1 MNKQEINEPAIILV
15 VEDNVGLRR
24 LIQRRLEREKF
35 NVETV
40 DNGKDALTRL
50 MALPNPVLL
59 LDYKLPDM
67 NGKELVEILKKQN
80 HTVPFVI
87 MTGHGDERT
96 AVEMMKLGARDYLVK
111 DHSLLE
117 VLPQIMEQVFT
128 QLATEK
134 KLLDVSR
141 ALLESEERFKLLF
154 NKGTD
159 AIFVQELKNGKAGN
173 LIEVNEIACRRL
185 GYTREEL
192 LQMPLSRVEF
202 LDDAGVESC
211 LEKNLSARRHFLYE
225 AVHVGKTGEEICVE
239 NNAHLIDLAGKS
251 AVLYISR
258 DITPRKQ
265 LEVQLRQAQKMEA
278 IGKLAGGV
286 AHDFNNLLTAIM
298 GYSELLLIKMGQN
311 NPYREIILEIKS
323 AGERA
328 ASLTQQL
335 LAFSRKQMLK
345 PRPVDINRIVRSM
358 GKMLRRIIG
367 EDIRLTSQLEPH
379 PLKIKADPGQ
389 LEQIILNL
397 SVNAV
402 DAMPAGGILTI
413 KTGNATVSE
422 EESKLIPSSEPGHFV
437 CLSIFDNGQGIEN
450 KLIPH
455 IFEPFFTTKQ
465 SGTGL
470 GLSVVYGIVKQHNGW
485 IHVDSKPG
493 AGSTF
498 NVYFP
503 VLTAEEEERVEQTA
517 SPEEFVGNGEK
528 ILLIEDEAGVR
539 KLAVKALRDY
549 GYEVKEAKTARQG
562 LAIFKKQKGT
572 TQLVVSDIV
581 LPDRNGIE
589 LTREICALQP
599 GIKIL
604 LTSGYSDQRAKWSE
618 VVEKGIPFLQK
629 PYSLGDL
636 LKQVQEVLK
645 MKMNVNM
652 TDEQGGV

>member
-1 MNKQEINEPAIILV
+1 MNKQEINDPATILV

-24 LIQRRLEREKF
+24 LIQKRLERERF

-40 DNGKDALTRL
+40 ENGKDALTRL
-50 MALPNPVLL
+50 MALSNAILL

-67 NGKELVEILKKQN
+67 NGRELIEILKEQDY
-80 HTVPFVI
+80 TVPFVI
-87 MTGHGDERT
+87 MTGHGDERI

-128 QLATEK
+128 QVATEK
-134 KLLDVSR
+134 KLLEVR
-141 ALLESEERFKLLF
+141 QALHESEERFKLLF
-154 NKGTD
+154 NSGTD
-159 AIFVQELKNGKAGN
+159 AIFVQELKNGKAAN
-173 LIEVNEIACRRL
+173 LIEVNEIACQRL

-192 LQMPLSRVEF
+192 LQMPLSQVEF
-202 LDDAGVESC
+202 LEDSHVESS
-211 LEKNLSARRHFLYE
+211 LKKNLLANKHFLYE
-225 AVHVGKTGEEICVE
+225 AVHVSKSSEEIIVE
-239 NNAHLIDLAGKS
+239 NNAHLIDLDGKS
-251 AVLYISR
+251 AILYISR
-258 DITPRKQ
+258 DITQRKQ
-265 LEVQLRQAQKMEA
+265 LEFQLRQAQKMEA

-298 GYSELLLIKMGQN
+298 GYSELLLVKMGQK
-311 NPYREIILEIKS
+311 NPYKEIILEIKS

-345 PRPVDINRIVRSM
+345 PRSVNINRIVSSM
-358 GKMLRRIIG
+358 GKMLKRIIG
-367 EDIRLTSQLEPH
+367 EDIQLTSQLEPH

-402 DAMPAGGILTI
+402 DAMSTGGILTI
-413 KTGNATVSE
+413 KTENTTITE
-422 EESKLIPSSEPGHFV
+422 EKSKRIPSSQPGRFV
-437 CLSIFDNGQGIEN
+437 CLSIFDNGLGIE
-450 KLIPH
+450 KKVIPH
-455 IFEPFFTTKQ
+455 IFEPFFTTKK

-493 AGSTF
+493 EGSTF
-498 NVYFP
+498 KIYFP
-503 VLTAEEEERVEQTA
+503 ALDAGEEEGVEQQTF
-517 SPEEFVGNGEK
+517 PGEFAGNGEK
-528 ILLIEDEAGVR
+528 ILLVEDEAGVR
-539 KLAVKALRDY
+539 KVAVKALRDY
-549 GYEVKEAKTARQG
+549 GYEVMEAETAQQG
-562 LAIFKKQKGT
+562 LDIFKKQKGNI
-572 TQLVVSDIV
+572 QLVVSDIV

-589 LTREICALQP
+589 LTREISAIQP

-618 VVEKGIPFLQK
+618 VVKEGIPFLQK

-636 LKQVQEVLK
+636 LKHVQEVLK
-645 MKMNVNM
+645 NE
-652 TDEQGGV
+652 DESEKNK

>member
-1 MNKQEINEPAIILV
+1 MNKQEINDPATILV

-24 LIQRRLEREKF
+24 LIQKRLERERY

-40 DNGKDALTRL
+40 ENGKDALTRL
-50 MALPNPVLL
+50 TALSNAILL

-67 NGKELVEILKKQN
+67 NGRELIEILKKQDY
-80 HTVPFVI
+80 TVPFVI
-87 MTGHGDERT
+87 MTGHGDERI

-128 QLATEK
+128 QVATEK
-134 KLLDVSR
+134 KLLEVR
-141 ALLESEERFKLLF
+141 QALHESEERFKLLF
-154 NKGTD
+154 NSGTD
-159 AIFVQELKNGKAGN
+159 AIFVQELKNGKAAN
-173 LIEVNEIACRRL
+173 LIEVNEIACQRL

-192 LQMPLSRVEF
+192 LQMSLSQVEY
-202 LDDAGVESC
+202 LEDSDVESS
-211 LEKNLSARRHFLYE
+211 LKKNLLADKHFLYE
-225 AVHVGKTGEEICVE
+225 AVHVTKTSEEISVE
-239 NNAHLIDLAGKS
+239 NNAHLIDLNGKS
-251 AVLYISR
+251 AILYISR
-258 DITPRKQ
+258 DITQRKQ

-298 GYSELLLIKMGQN
+298 GYSELLLVKVGQKS
-311 NPYREIILEIKS
+311 PYREIILEIKG

-345 PRPVDINRIVRSM
+345 PRSVDINRIVSGM

-367 EDIRLTSQLEPH
+367 EDIQLTSQLEPH
-379 PLKIKADPGQ
+379 PLTIKADPGQ
-389 LEQIILNL
+389 MEQIILNL

-413 KTGNATVSE
+413 KTENTTITE
-422 EESKLIPSSEPGHFV
+422 DKSKLIPSSKPGCFV
-437 CLSIFDNGQGIEN
+437 CLSIFDNGLGIEN
-450 KLIPH
+450 KIIPH
-455 IFEPFFTTKQ
+455 IFEPFFTTKK

-485 IHVDSKPG
+485 IYVDSKPG
-493 AGSTF
+493 AGSNF
-498 NVYFP
+498 KIYFP
-503 VLTAEEEERVEQTA
+503 ALDAGEEEGIEQQT
-517 SPEEFVGNGEK
+517 SPGEFAGNGER
-528 ILLIEDEAGVR
+528 ILFVEDEAGVR
-539 KLAVKALRDY
+539 KVAVKALCDY
-549 GYEVKEAKTARQG
+549 GYEVMEAETARQG
-562 LAIFKKQKGT
+562 LDIFKKQKGNI
-572 TQLVVSDIV
+572 QLVVSDIV

-589 LTREICALQP
+589 LTREISAVQP

-604 LTSGYSDQRAKWSE
+604 LTSGYSDKRAKWSE
-618 VVEKGIPFLQK
+618 VVKEGIPFLQK

-636 LKQVQEVLK
+636 LKHVQEVLK
-645 MKMNVNM
+645 NE
-652 TDEQGGV
+652 DESENDK